1 MKRIYLDHAATTPVD
16 SRVLDAMLPYLKEKF
31 GNASSVHS
39 FGQEASQAVEH
50 AREQAA
56 TFLGAKPAEIIFTS
70 GATEGNN
77 TVIKT
82 VARQLRQQ
90 KELDHLIT
98 SSIEHHCVL
107 ESMQA
112 MEREGFKVTYL
123 PVGKKGIVNPVD
135 FARAITPKTAL
146 ASIMYANNEVGTIQ
160 PIKELAAMAKAKK
173 ILFHTDAVQ
182 AANYLDCHVDH
193 LGVDYLTLSAH
204 KFYGPKG
211 VGLIYHRTGTPLSP
225 YLHGGAQENHLR
237 AGTLNV
243 PGIVGLGRAIELAQT
258 EQTSRAKHVHNLRD
272 QLITG
277 LEKLIPDIIINGD
290 RTNRLPNNV
299 NVTIKYVEGESMLM
313 SLDMQGIAVSTG
325 SACSS
330 GSLEPSHVILA
341 LGVPKEFSH
350 GSLRFTLGKD
360 NNENDVRAVLKSLP
374 PIVTRLRKMSPI
386 APAKYH

>member
-1 MKRIYLDHAATTPVD
+1 MKRTYLDHAATTPVD
-16 SRVLDAMLPYLKEKF
+16 SRVLDAMLPFFEEKF

-39 FGQEASQAVEH
+39 FGQEASQAVER

-56 TFLGAKPAEIIFTS
+56 TFLGAKPGEIIFTS

-77 TVIKT
+77 TVIKS
-82 VARQLRQQ
+82 VARQLKQQ
-90 KELDHLIT
+90 RGLDRLIT
-98 SSIEHHCVL
+98 TAIEHHCVL

-112 MEREGFKVTYL
+112 LEREGFKVIYL
-123 PVGKKGIVNPVD
+123 PVGEQGIVSVAD
-135 FARAITPKTAL
+135 FARALTSKTAL
-146 ASIMYANNEVGTIQ
+146 ASIMYANNEIGTIQ
-160 PIKELAAMAKAKK
+160 PIKELTQIAKEKK

-182 AANYLDCHVDH
+182 AANYLDCRVDQ

-211 VGLIYHRTGTPLSP
+211 VGLIYYRTGAPLTP

-243 PGIVGLGRAIELAQT
+243 PGIVGLGQAIELAQK
-258 EQTSRAKHVHNLRD
+258 EQTSRTQHVRHLRD

-277 LEKLIPDIIINGD
+277 LKKSIPDIIINGD
-290 RTNRLPNNV
+290 QVNRLPNNV
-299 NVTIKYVEGESMLM
+299 NVTIKYVEGESLLL

-360 NNENDVRAVLKSLP
+360 NNENDVRAVLKALP
-374 PIVTRLRKMSPI
+374 SIVSRLRKMSPI